1 MAAPKTIR
9 GLMGL
14 LPNSAIE
21 EVGDR
26 RELVIYTG
34 LSVGTYDYEADE
46 WTDTPRGRLV
56 PMPENLD

>member
-9 GLMGL
+9 GLMSL
-14 LPNSAIE
+14 LPDAHIE

-34 LSVGTYDYEADE
+34 WSIGTYDADE
-46 WTDTPRGRLV
+46 DRWTDTPHGRLV
-56 PMPENLD
+56 PMPEFLD